1 MDIGRH
7 VNQEQPHEDNVP
19 DMERSV
25 RESTMKLQ
33 SKNAHQ
39 DLSSE
44 FLEG

>member
-1 MDIGRH
+1 MDTGGP
-7 VNQEQPHEDNVP
+7 VNQEQPHEDNAA

-25 RESTMKLQ
+25 RESTMKLE

-39 DLSSE
+39 DLSSF